1 MIFFSNFKACLKEKR
16 GRGVFPPFFFFPKL
30 MVCFS
35 RIFCGFWYVFPGYF
49 AGMIFRCH
57 IWRSKKNM
65 KMHALLDEQ
74 KRTCSM
80 RHWSYDV
87 TTKRKSLWS
96 KSPPEIEN
104 CSVCFEIKPTNF
116 DNNFEKHN
124 RHVTQAT
131 KQPTK
136 QPTKRLKTNF
146 VWGIGPSWW
155 CEICW
160 LVVHRCFISN
170 DVQSETA

>member
-16 GRGVFPPFFFFPKL
+16 GAWRFSAVFFFSEVDGMFFPDIL
-30 MVCFS
+30 RVLVCFS
-35 RIFCGFWYVFPGYF
+35 RIFCWDDFQ
-49 AGMIFRCH
+49 MSHMKIN
-57 IWRSKKNM
+57 KNM

-74 KRTCSM
+74 KRTSSM

-87 TTKRKSLWS
+87 TTERKSLWS

-104 CSVCFEIKPTNF
+104 CSFCFTTSR
-116 DNNFEKHN
+116 N
-124 RHVTQAT
+124 RTDMW
-131 KQPTK
+131 P
-136 QPTKRLKTNF
+136 KRPNRPPNASRQTSSEAL
-146 VWGIGPSWW
+146 VLPVV